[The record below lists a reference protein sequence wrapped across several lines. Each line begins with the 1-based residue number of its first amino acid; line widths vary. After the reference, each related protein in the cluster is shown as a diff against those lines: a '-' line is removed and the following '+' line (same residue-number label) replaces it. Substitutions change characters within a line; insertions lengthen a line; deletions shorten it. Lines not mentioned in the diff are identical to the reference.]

1 MAGKSE
7 NEGRDFM
14 AFLRRVR
21 HTEIPEHPSS
31 FKLALLTMATY
42 ADSDGSSVKAS
53 VPTLA
58 RCCGLKVRQMQIALR
73 GLQALGLIAPVA
85 NVKGGQPGAATEYR
99 IALDQLGPLNLGPA
113 PDCTPGMDTPA
124 LQCVDGCTA
133 MPNTPAPQCIRP
145 TNLPTTTHQGRGK
158 VGRLGASD
166 DAASGLGARTAPPSH
181 HLVGDDVLRALGER
195 GLSQAEINAFTAT
208 AEARV
213 LEGHSPALVSATA
226 RVVLDPKHQGLR
238 QFPRYMLRDPSAS
251 KSSPAT
257 KAAPLRQPRKA
268 YSKTDY
274 GRDTRSHGLSY
285 DD

>member
-21 HTEIPEHPSS
+21 HTEMPEHPSS
-31 FKLALLTMATY
+31 FKLALLTMATF
-42 ADSDGSSVKAS
+42 ANSDGSSVKAS

-73 GLQALGLIAPVA
+73 GLQALGLIVPVA
-85 NVKGGQPGAATEYR
+85 NVKGGQPGAVTEYR
-99 IALDQLGPLNLGPA
+99 IVFDQLGPLVLGSA

-124 LQCVDGCTA
+124 SQCADGCTA

-158 VGRLGASD
+158 VGSASD
-166 DAASGLGARTAPPSH
+166 DAGPGLGARAAPPSH
-181 HLVGDDVLRALGER
+181 HLVGADVLHALGER

-213 LEGHSPALVSATA
+213 RGGHPPALVSATA

-238 QFPRYMLRDPSAS
+238 QFPRYMLRDQSAS
-251 KSSPAT
+251 KSSPAS
-257 KAAPLRQPRKA
+257 KAAPLRQPRKP